1 MPAPPAGG
9 MRREE
14 TGRARKATLA
24 AVAAAAVVL
33 AAASAAGA
41 ATAGADA
48 SPSEA
53 LVYLL
58 PAAHA
63 QGGGGEGAPDAA
75 PDAPP
80 PPPVVISE
88 AEINPPGDDRRA
100 VIEWV
105 ELHNPSDSPVDVGG
119 WSISSSD
126 LHRRTLTIPE
136 GTEVGAGAYRVF
148 HHRTAWFADV
158 MTSVRLHDG
167 EGRPV
172 DETPRLSDRSD
183 DLRSWS
189 RIAGG
194 PGPGSEPEWEFGT
207 ASAGSRNI
215 AASGPGAAGH
225 GPPGAAP
232 AGLPVSVSTDR
243 GSYSLGDRI
252 VVRGNVSEDARASI
266 PSHANR
272 GVSVSIEGPAGY
284 ERQLSVYPDSQ
295 LRFFASFRLSAVT
308 GASDGRYDVTASYAG
323 SSAAS
328 SFSVGRAGAGPGE
341 GGEGG
346 EDGDGG
352 GGGPALS
359 LSTDRGSYRPGET
372 AILAGAVREVVPY
385 EGLSYSVFG
394 PDGERTDG
402 GRLYPDQAG
411 RFEARLFINPVGA
424 AYGNHT
430 IAASYGEAAA
440 AAAFAVSEG
449 DEPRGRAAAL
459 WTDKAAYAPGETVE
473 IGGRLGGT
481 WSFALDLELRQ
492 VEVGS
497 LGRVAVNLAKH
508 DATVR
513 PAGDGTFSHEYRI
526 ANGTERLGEYVVR
539 VSDTGVRA
547 EASFRVEPAAADG
560 PAAGGGADPAGAAPA
575 APSAPSRSPVT
586 VSTDRAVYEQ
596 GSRIV
601 FSGTVAAPRTA
612 SFVPGAVEIAIAGA
626 SGGLASRGQAADARG
641 AAGSSGAEAAPVAYT
656 LSAVPDG
663 AGNYEVSDTLY
674 ASAYGPGAYAVQAS
688 YAGNRH
694 RAYTVFEVVDSLD
707 IDGDASLS
715 VSKRLLAPGE
725 TAVVSGIV
733 PGLAQGSGVD
743 ITVYKPGGDTDRY
756 GALADR
762 SRFSWE
768 WEAPREAGVY
778 QAVVRA
784 GPATERIFLKV
795 SDDPASDTLDVPP
808 LSISADRAS
817 YRIGGE
823 VALSG
828 LAREAGELFGGDGP
842 PVRERVKVAVKQAAA
857 PFGTIYEYN
866 LAPDNA
872 GYFGTSFGLPVGV
885 FDEGEY
891 SAVAT
896 YDKKRAAAA
905 FRVEGASGAGA
916 GSGGGG
922 DLSISVGTDR
932 PEYRPG
938 DTVAV
943 SGALTRLVSVDA
955 IEVTVSREEDL
966 RVNCG
971 TYSCGLPGST
981 ETVRPDENGRFSRT
995 YEIGGSGD
1003 AVGRYVVRATTPF
1016 ATVTGE
1022 FSVAAAVP
1030 EDAPAPDGRAG
1041 SGGAGV
1047 GNATAP
1053 PGRYTEKFSRIP
1065 NATVPMA
1072 ASESDVNGTR
1082 FVPRAL
1088 QGLLLAPPRA
1098 DPLSVDVRLLANASD
1113 GGAGPICVIGP
1124 AADGCLVSGTTR
1136 APGAVYQTV
1145 QIGGTDY
1152 RVRYSGPAAAP
1163 EKFAVLPA
1171 EAGAAI
1177 DIAEWT
1183 AAIERPGGEPSWF
1196 YYKVTRVAAPDAGDA
1211 DGGAPGA
1218 GRGGP

>member
-1 MPAPPAGG
+1 M
-9 MRREE
+9 
-14 TGRARKATLA
+14 
-24 AVAAAAVVL
+24 
-33 AAASAAGA
+33 
-41 ATAGADA
+41 
-48 SPSEA
+48 
-53 LVYLL
+53 
-58 PAAHA
+58 
-63 QGGGGEGAPDAA
+63 
-75 PDAPP
+75 
-80 PPPVVISE
+80 
-88 AEINPPGDDRRA
+88 
-100 VIEWV
+100 
-105 ELHNPSDSPVDVGG
+105 
-119 WSISSSD
+119 
-126 LHRRTLTIPE
+126 
-136 GTEVGAGAYRVF
+136 
-148 HHRTAWFADV
+148 
-158 MTSVRLHDG
+158 
-167 EGRPV
+167 
-172 DETPRLSDRSD
+172 
-183 DLRSWS
+183 
-189 RIAGG
+189 
-194 PGPGSEPEWEFGT
+194 
-207 ASAGSRNI
+207 
-215 AASGPGAAGH
+215 
-225 GPPGAAP
+225 
-232 AGLPVSVSTDR
+232 
-243 GSYSLGDRI
+243 
-252 VVRGNVSEDARASI
+252 
-266 PSHANR
+266 
-272 GVSVSIEGPAGY
+272 
-284 ERQLSVYPDSQ
+284 
-295 LRFFASFRLSAVT
+295 
-308 GASDGRYDVTASYAG
+308 
-323 SSAAS
+323 
-328 SFSVGRAGAGPGE
+328 
-341 GGEGG
+341 
-346 EDGDGG
+346 
-352 GGGPALS
+352 
-359 LSTDRGSYRPGET
+359 
-372 AILAGAVREVVPY
+372 
-385 EGLSYSVFG
+385 
-394 PDGERTDG
+394 
-402 GRLYPDQAG
+402 
-411 RFEARLFINPVGA
+411 
-424 AYGNHT
+424 
-430 IAASYGEAAA
+430 
-440 AAAFAVSEG
+440 
-449 DEPRGRAAAL
+449 
-459 WTDKAAYAPGETVE
+459 
-473 IGGRLGGT
+473 
-481 WSFALDLELRQ
+481 
-492 VEVGS
+492 
-497 LGRVAVNLAKH
+497 
-508 DATVR
+508 
-513 PAGDGTFSHEYRI
+513 
-526 ANGTERLGEYVVR
+526 
-539 VSDTGVRA
+539 
-547 EASFRVEPAAADG
+547 
-560 PAAGGGADPAGAAPA
+560 
-575 APSAPSRSPVT
+575 T

-612 SFVPGAVEIAIAGA
+612 SFVPGAVEITIAGA

-641 AAGSSGAEAAPVAYT
+641 AAGSSDAEAAPVAYT

-688 YAGNRH
+688 YAANRH

-707 IDGDASLS
+707 IDGDASLA

-808 LSISADRAS
+808 LSIAADRAS

-823 VALSG
+823 VTLSG

-905 FRVEGASGAGA
+905 FRVEGGGGAGA
-916 GSGGGG
+916 GGGAGRGGG

-966 RVNCG
+966 RISCG

-981 ETVRPDENGRFSRT
+981 ETVRPDEDGRFSRT

-1022 FSVAAAVP
+1022 FSVAAAAP
-1030 EDAPAPDGRAG
+1030 EEEEEAAAGGRAG
-1041 SGGAGV
+1041 G

-1098 DPLSVDVRLLANASD
+1098 DPLSVDVRLLANASG
-1113 GGAGPICVIGP
+1113 GGAGPTCVIGP

-1183 AAIERPGGEPSWF
+1183 AAIERPDGEPSWF
-1196 YYKVTRVAAPDAGDA
+1196 YYKVTRVAAPGEGAGEGA
-1211 DGGAPGA
+1211 GAGGALGA
-1218 GRGGP
+1218 ARDAP